1 MGGRTGKSI
10 LPLVIRLYNK
20 INDVIKRI
28 SSNMTCARSAYLQKS
43 GHWLFMV
50 SLGDVHFN

>member
-1 MGGRTGKSI
+1 M
-10 LPLVIRLYNK
+10 IRLYNK